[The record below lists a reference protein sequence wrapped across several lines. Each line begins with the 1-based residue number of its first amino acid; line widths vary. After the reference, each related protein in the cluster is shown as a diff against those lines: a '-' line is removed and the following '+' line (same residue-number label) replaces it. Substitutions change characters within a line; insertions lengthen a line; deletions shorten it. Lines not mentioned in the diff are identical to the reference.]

1 MAVSLELEKAVGDP
15 VMGIDEAG
23 RGPLAGG
30 VYAAAV
36 SVPLALAEQLLVGA
50 WSEINDSKKLTEK
63 KRERLAAVIKSTDGC
78 RWAVASASPKE
89 IDELNILNATHL
101 AMRRAADEVGAEH
114 VLVDGLPVKTLPHA
128 VNVVKGD
135 AKSLLI
141 AAASILA
148 KTARDADCLR
158 LEALY
163 PGYGFAKHK
172 GYPTK
177 DHMEALS
184 RLGPCPE
191 QGTSMKNTIPM
202 LCAALFALAAFAK
215 TSTPEGWLDDYD
227 AALKKAAAENK
238 HGVIDFSGSD
248 WCGWCKRLDKE
259 VFATDEFRKGAAEKY
274 VLLMVDSP
282 SDKSLLTPE
291 AAKNNPKLVE
301 KFGIEGYPTVVV
313 LDSKGEEVLR
323 TGYQA
328 GGPEKYLKMLDEE
341 IRFAPEIKK
350 YIKPI
355 EDVLNRHDEQM
366 RKDSDAAMEKVK
378 AKFPRPDKKMSKSE
392 RQKYQQDAMGYMQK
406 IMFEEVYPKY
416 VPLIEKCFAEAK
428 AMKVPEALEERKKEL
443 IEGEEKRFDMLR
455 KALKEHAEK
464 KSEK

>member
-36 SVPLALAEQLLVGA
+36 SVPLALAEHLLVGA

-191 QGTSMKNTIPM
+191 HRRSFGPV
-202 LCAALFALAAFAK
+202 
-215 TSTPEGWLDDYD
+215 
-227 AALKKAAAENK
+227 AE
-238 HGVIDFSGSD
+238 VI
-248 WCGWCKRLDKE
+248 
-259 VFATDEFRKGAAEKY
+259 
-274 VLLMVDSP
+274 
-282 SDKSLLTPE
+282 
-291 AAKNNPKLVE
+291 
-301 KFGIEGYPTVVV
+301 
-313 LDSKGEEVLR
+313 
-323 TGYQA
+323 
-328 GGPEKYLKMLDEE
+328 
-341 IRFAPEIKK
+341 
-350 YIKPI
+350 
-355 EDVLNRHDEQM
+355 
-366 RKDSDAAMEKVK
+366 
-378 AKFPRPDKKMSKSE
+378 
-392 RQKYQQDAMGYMQK
+392 
-406 IMFEEVYPKY
+406 
-416 VPLIEKCFAEAK
+416 
-428 AMKVPEALEERKKEL
+428 
-443 IEGEEKRFDMLR
+443 
-455 KALKEHAEK
+455 
-464 KSEK
+464 